1 MNLTIL
7 RFDRIGST
15 NTEAIEQAKRG
26 ADEGLVVIAREQTS
40 GRGRNGR
47 TWISEK
53 DAGLFFSIVLRP
65 QVETKFLP
73 LLTMMAAVGVFEMLK
88 SHGLD
93 PDIKWPNDVLVD
105 EKKISGILAETAE
118 TPRGRAII
126 IGIGINLRYS
136 NYLPEVA
143 ALITSVEKETGRQPD
158 PEDVL
163 RVMTRILSGLYDVFC
178 SEEGPQKIRQAWSER
193 SSYLEGADVTAI
205 TASGTIS
212 GTTRGIEENGAL
224 RIETKDGSIE
234 SIHAGDVT
242 RVRKV

>member
-26 ADEGLVVIAREQTS
+26 ADEGLVVVAREQTA

-65 QVETKFLP
+65 QTDAKFLP
-73 LLTMMAAVGVFEMLK
+73 LLTMMAAVGVFEMLR
-88 SHGLD
+88 GLGLE
-93 PDIKWPNDVLVD
+93 PDIKWPNDVLVND
-105 EKKISGILAETAE
+105 KKICGVLAETVE

-126 IGIGINLRYS
+126 LGIGINLRYS

-143 ALITSVEKETGRQPD
+143 ALITSIEKETGRPPD
-158 PEDVL
+158 AEDVL
-163 RVMTRILSGLYDVFC
+163 RVMTRPLSDLYDIYC
-178 SEEGPQKIRQAWSER
+178 SSEGPRKIREAWGER
-193 SSYLEGADVTAI
+193 SSYLEGAEVTANI
-205 TASGTIS
+205 ANGTLQ

-224 RIETKDGSIE
+224 RIEKKNGSIE
-234 SIHAGDVT
+234 IIHAGDVA